1 MSTLKARSKANISSK
16 VQQKMLAD
24 IELGL
29 RTIQSN
35 LQEAHSPTQRD
46 PLQITSTLTATI
58 EYGRLLEA
66 VAKLLRYESLR
77 SLDNILRSD
86 QLYLSGQSLSALDTS
101 SEENTIR
108 FSEIDQI
115 VSRLEA
121 LENWLEV

>member
-1 MSTLKARSKANISSK
+1 
-16 VQQKMLAD
+16 MLAD